1 MVLLGM
7 HQVIYYNVPFL
18 FPKDRQMCN
27 TGRIGYNEGNV
38 SLFFNEYAL
47 DYTSEY
53 RGILYN
59 NKENNSAHT
68 YLKWTMPCYYF

>member
-1 MVLLGM
+1 MMDG
-7 HQVIYYNVPFL
+7 QPCFINVPFL

-53 RGILYN
+53 RGIYN
-59 NKENNSAHT
+59 R
-68 YLKWTMPCYYF
+68 